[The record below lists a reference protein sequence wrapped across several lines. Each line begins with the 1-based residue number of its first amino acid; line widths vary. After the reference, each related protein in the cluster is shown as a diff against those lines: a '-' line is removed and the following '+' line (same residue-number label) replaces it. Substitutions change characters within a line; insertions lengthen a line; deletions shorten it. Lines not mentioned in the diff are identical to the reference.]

1 MNIIFDI
8 GMVLADFRWQ
18 DYCRDLGFSE
28 DVTTMFGER
37 MINDPIWDEF
47 DLAIIPHEI
56 LIDKI
61 GGRFP
66 DHKKEYAL
74 FWQDITKLVV
84 PFGYSADWLRG
95 LKAAGHNIYL
105 LSNYPKFMFDIHS
118 KSWDFIKYTD
128 GRVVSHEYHVM
139 KPDPL
144 IYNILLKKYELAP
157 EECVFLD
164 DRKVNI
170 KGAEDCGIRGILFT
184 GYEDASEKLLKI
196 VNNE

>member
-18 DYCRDLGFSE
+18 DHCRDLGFSE
-28 DVTTMFGER
+28 DIIAMFGER

-47 DLAIIPHEI
+47 DLSLIPHEI

-66 DHKKEYAL
+66 ENKREYAL
-74 FWQDITKLVV
+74 FWKDITRLVV
-84 PFGYSADWLRG
+84 PFDYSASWLRE
-95 LKAAGHNIYL
+95 LKSQGHSIYL
-105 LSNYPKFMFDIHS
+105 LSNYPKFMFEIHS
-118 KSWDFIKYTD
+118 KSWDFLKYTD

-139 KPDPL
+139 KPDPM
-144 IYNILLKKYELAP
+144 IYNILLKKYELSP

-164 DRKVNI
+164 DREVNI
-170 KGAEDCGIRGILFT
+170 KGAEDCGIKGILFT
-184 GYEDASEKLLKI
+184 DYEASSEKLSDFLKS
-196 VNNE
+196 V